1 MPVGGNEMTKVN
13 DILEKL
19 RYFENENENEVT
31 KETLTTVYENQ
42 EEITPYFI
50 RVLERVT
57 AEPDLIY
64 RGEKDYALHYYSL
77 LFLAAFREKAAF
89 PMILKLARLNEED
102 LEDLFRDRKS
112 TRLNSSHVSISYA
125 VFCLKKKKT
134 KKTCEYNK

>member
-19 RYFENENENEVT
+19 RYFENENEIT
-31 KETLTTVYENQ
+31 KETLTTVYDNQ
-42 EEITPYFI
+42 EEFTPYFI
-50 RVLERVT
+50 RALERVT

-102 LEDLFRDRKS
+102 LEDLFSEDYLKEDFPRVLKSTFDNDFDSLKETIKNKDRKS
-112 TRLNSSHVSISYA
+112 
-125 VFCLKKKKT
+125 
-134 KKTCEYNK
+134 